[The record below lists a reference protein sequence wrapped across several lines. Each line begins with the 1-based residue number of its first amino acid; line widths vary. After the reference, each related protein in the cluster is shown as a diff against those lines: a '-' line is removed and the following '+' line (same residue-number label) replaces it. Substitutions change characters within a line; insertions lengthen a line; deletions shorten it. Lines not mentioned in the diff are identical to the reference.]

1 MPGASRPPDGGIG
14 EVHRPRLNPRVILTS
29 SKEPAWGGLPGSPPG
44 QVKPLGTLQGP
55 PSRKAIRAEAH
66 PRRLA
71 GRGSRRGG
79 EEDGE

>member
-14 EVHRPRLNPRVILTS
+14 KVHRPRLNPKVILTS

-55 PSRKAIRAEAH
+55 PPPERPSELKLT
-66 PRRLA
+66 LA
-71 GRGSRRGG
+71 
-79 EEDGE
+79 D